1 MATGGAETFQPAFPN
16 RDHPHISFGL
26 PFSEASAK
34 HVASTFNAS
43 RAYILS
49 SGSLARNTDA
59 LVRLQAALGDQV
71 VGTRIG
77 MRSHTMWSE
86 VLQVTREAKVLGV
99 DLIITLGA
107 GSLTDAAKIVAFVC
121 PMPLLYRNFDRNPAS
136 DCAS

>member
-1 MATGGAETFQPAFPN
+1 MSSETETFRPAFPN
-16 RDHPHISFGL
+16 RDHPRISYGL
-26 PFSEASAK
+26 PFPQASAK
-34 HVASTFNAS
+34 HASSTFNAS
-43 RAYILS
+43 RIYILS

-59 LVRLQAALGDQV
+59 LVRLQAGLGNKV

-86 VLQVTREAKVLGV
+86 VLQVTREAKALGA

-121 PMPLLYRNFDRNPAS
+121 PLFRLG
-136 DCAS
+136 